1 MDDTIPEGVS
11 LLGKELSD
19 LQSGVSVGMNDIS
32 GTVHYVTDY
41 TGFSGDPA
49 EQQGNY
55 LALHIDSDE
64 DTTITVELIG
74 GTHGP
79 VTLDPDRTLI
89 VRLRNKQQKIKITV
103 TKDGYDT
110 ITRTYTLAGL
120 TLEAPAS

>member
-32 GTVHYVTDY
+32 GTVHYVTGY

-79 VTLDPDRTLI
+79 VTLDSDRTHI

>member
-32 GTVHYVTDY
+32 GTVHYVTGY

-79 VTLDPDRTLI
+79 VTLDSDRTLV

>member
-79 VTLDPDRTLI
+79 VTLDSDRTLI

-103 TKDGYDT
+103 AKDGYDT
-110 ITRTYTLAGL
+110 VTRTYTLAGL

>member
-32 GTVHYVTDY
+32 GTVHYVTGY

-79 VTLDPDRTLI
+79 ITLDSDRTLI

>member
-79 VTLDPDRTLI
+79 VTLDSDRTLI